1 MLAPKRKPN
10 RFIVDEASNDDNS
23 VVALHPAT
31 MDKLDIF
38 CGDTILMKVYIY
50 TYVCY
55 VLIKHKRLFY
65 KVVIGCSRL

>member
-38 CGDTILMKVYIY
+38 CGDTILMKVYRYICMLCSY
-50 TYVCY
+50 
-55 VLIKHKRLFY
+55 IIHKRLFY
-65 KVVIGCSRL
+65 EIIGCSRL